1 MWLIVGLGNPGV
13 RYVGTRHNVGFVVVD
28 ALAKA
33 WNLPPF
39 RLQFS
44 GQASRGR
51 VAEQEAVLLK
61 PQTYMNR
68 SGQSLQAAMTYHR
81 IPLERVMVVHDDLD
95 LPPEGVRIKEGGG
108 NAGHN
113 GLRDIATRVGAG
125 FVRIR
130 LGIGRPAVKGQ
141 EAVYV
146 LRQFSPQELQPFTQQ
161 VTDAATAIAT
171 VLEKGIA
178 AAQRQFHGKTIPGFK
193 G

>member
-1 MWLIVGLGNPGV
+1 MWLIVGLGNPGA

-33 WNLPPF
+33 WSLPPF
-39 RLQFS
+39 RLQFA

-51 VAEQEAVLLK
+51 IAEQEAVLLK

-81 IPLERVMVVHDDLD
+81 IPLKRVMVVHDDLD
-95 LPPEGVRIKEGGG
+95 LPFGVVRLKKGGG

-113 GLRDIATRVGAG
+113 GLRDVTTRVGAD
-125 FVRIR
+125 FIRIR

-141 EAVYV
+141 EAAYV
-146 LRQFSPQELQPFTQQ
+146 LQRFSPQELLSFTEQA
-161 VTDAATAIAT
+161 TDAAAAITT
-171 VLEKGIA
+171 VLGEGIA
-178 AAQRQFHGKTIPGFK
+178 AAQQQFHAPQTRGS
-193 G
+193 